1 VRTEKESTE
10 DYIDPRLREAPRKA
24 AKILVKH
31 HREWNSII
39 EAYWLLRRYE
49 DEIGIPITYD
59 IVEAAYEIA
68 IRELRLT
75 RRLRHAEMRLHEVSL
90 SSDLSGKAST
100 GNM

>member
-1 VRTEKESTE
+1 MHIDKESTE

-31 HREWNSII
+31 YREWNSIV

-49 DEIGIPITYD
+49 DEIGVPITYD
-59 IVEAAYEIA
+59 IVEKAYEIA

-75 RRLRHAEMRLHEVSL
+75 RRLRHVEMGLQRASL
-90 SSDLSGKAST
+90 SSDLPGEAST